1 MKWEITFLFSVCIV
15 YNAEKIFFSGDY
27 RYPRFF
33 KTCSEAKCKKT
44 GKIYDGERSYLDLFL
59 FFFFFFF
66 FSISRRVTKGIFSM
80 SPFPK
85 RCF

>member
-33 KTCSEAKCKKT
+33 KTCSEAKCKKREKFMMAKEVT
-44 GKIYDGERSYLDLFL
+44 LTCFGS
-59 FFFFFFF
+59 FF
-66 FSISRRVTKGIFSM
+66 FSISRRVMKGIFSM

>member
-33 KTCSEAKCKKT
+33 KTCSEAKCKKRENFMMANEVT
-44 GKIYDGERSYLDLFL
+44 LTCFVFFFQYLDE
-59 FFFFFFF
+59 
-66 FSISRRVTKGIFSM
+66 
-80 SPFPK
+80 
-85 RCF
+85 

>member
-33 KTCSEAKCKKT
+33 KTCSEAKCKKREKFMMAKEVT
-44 GKIYDGERSYLDLFL
+44 LTCS